1 MLHATSE
8 PKLHVDN
15 HKHNSCV
22 GSDELRSSTNNDKRK
37 LRTNSDKQSSTTNH
51 DKRKVRANS
60 NEQKSSTNN
69 DKRELPADND
79 KSRDDDLTEMRSASE
94 SCRGGS
100 GQSERRRSGYPS
112 GSKATPEQSLKTNTF
127 VKRGVYH
134 VTGEKE
140 TPDRPSALLLSERTD
155 ESFTIKVLAYG

>member
-1 MLHATSE
+1 MKGVMLHATSE

-15 HKHNSCV
+15 NKHNSCV
-22 GSDELRSSTNNDKRK
+22 GSDKLRSSTNNDKRK
-37 LRTNSDKQSSTTNH
+37 L
-51 DKRKVRANS
+51 RANS

-79 KSRDDDLTEMRSASE
+79 KSRDDDLTEMRSTSE

-112 GSKATPEQSLKTNTF
+112 GFKTTPEQSLKTNTF

-134 VTGEKE
+134 VTGERE
-140 TPDRPSALLLSERTD
+140 TPDRPSALLLSERMD
-155 ESFTIKVLAYG
+155 ESFTVLSVAI